1 MQWGELPRE
10 YWTSCG
16 KERRLASSDVN
27 EHVISTLC
35 DLEKTCMNRAWV
47 GGGAATDSY
56 HTHPRPEL
64 SYQIEVVS

>member
-1 MQWGELPRE
+1 MQWGELLE

-35 DLEKTCMNRAWV
+35 DLELN
-47 GGGAATDSY
+47 
-56 HTHPRPEL
+56 HLL
-64 SYQIEVVS
+64 SCLS